1 MNRGHKSEPA
11 DAEDAPVARV
21 ALFLI
26 FSSMSLPS
34 QTLAQYEAL
43 TQGAGLV
50 ELAEW
55 SVIELTGKDRV
66 QLVHAFTTG
75 DVKKLAEA
83 HCGEAFV
90 TSPQGKT
97 LGHALVL
104 PMAERLLL
112 VTTPGQA
119 AKLIAHFDRYIIGE
133 DVNLRDTTPLSSLWL
148 AAGAQVAEILTQ
160 GMVGALPADP
170 LAHATLRL
178 GDVPVLV
185 ARVDWLAVPTFLL
198 VAPRESAGAVGEQLL
213 ADGMTLCDR
222 NAFDIVRL
230 EAGWPLYG
238 QDITDDNLPQEIGR
252 DAQAISFTKGCYLG
266 QETIAR
272 IDAVGHVNRHLV
284 GVRLAGYE
292 IPPAGTPLLAADKE
306 VGRVTSAAWSPRLSA
321 PLALALL
328 KRSQAKPGQELT
340 SSVGAATVVALPL

>member
-1 MNRGHKSEPA
+1 
-11 DAEDAPVARV
+11 
-21 ALFLI
+21 
-26 FSSMSLPS
+26 MSLS
-34 QTLAQYEAL
+34 LQILTQYEAL
-43 TQGAGLV
+43 TRGAGLV

-55 SVIELTGKDRV
+55 SVVELTGKDRV

-75 DVKKLAEA
+75 DLKKLPEGR
-83 HCGEAFV
+83 CGEAFV

-97 LGHALVL
+97 LGHVLVL

-112 VTTPGQA
+112 LTTPGQA

-148 AAGAQVAEILTQ
+148 AAGAQVGESLAQAVT
-160 GMVGALPADP
+160 GTMPADP

-178 GDVPVLV
+178 GDVPVQV

-198 VAPRESAGAVGEQLL
+198 AAPRESAGAVGEQLL
-213 ADGMTLCDR
+213 AAGMTLCDER
-222 NAFDIVRL
+222 AFDIVRI
-230 EAGWPLYG
+230 EAGWPLYS

-284 GVRLAGYE
+284 GVRFAGSKV
-292 IPPAGTPLLAADKE
+292 PAAGTPLLAIDKE
-306 VGRVTSAAWSPRLSA
+306 VGRVTSAVWSPRLAA
-321 PLALALL
+321 PLALALV

-340 SSVGAATVVALPL
+340 SSVGAATVVALPF

>member
-1 MNRGHKSEPA
+1 
-11 DAEDAPVARV
+11 
-21 ALFLI
+21 
-26 FSSMSLPS
+26 MSLSS

-43 TQGAGLV
+43 TRGAGLI

-55 SVIELTGKDRV
+55 SVVELTGKDRV
-66 QLVHAFTTG
+66 QLVHAFTTS
-75 DVKKLAEA
+75 DVKKLPEGR
-83 HCGEAFV
+83 CGEAFV

-97 LGHALVL
+97 LGHVLVL

-119 AKLIAHFDRYIIGE
+119 AKLIAHLDRYIIGE
-133 DVNLRDTTPLSSLWL
+133 DVNLRDATPLTTLWL
-148 AAGAQVAEILTQ
+148 AAGAQVGESLAQ
-160 GMVGALPADP
+160 AMAGALPADP
-170 LAHATLRL
+170 LSHATLLL

-198 VAPRESAGAVGEQLL
+198 VAPRESAGAVNEKLL
-213 ADGMTLCDR
+213 AAGMTLCDAR
-222 NAFDIVRL
+222 AFNVVRL

-284 GVRLAGYE
+284 GVRFAGNE

-306 VGRVTSAAWSPRLSA
+306 VGRVTSAVWSPRLSV
-321 PLALALL
+321 PLALALI

-340 SSVGAATVVALPL
+340 SSAGAATVAALPL

>member
-1 MNRGHKSEPA
+1 MP
-11 DAEDAPVARV
+11 
-21 ALFLI
+21 
-26 FSSMSLPS
+26 LPPEL
-34 QTLAQYEAL
+34 LAQYEAL

-55 SVIELTGKDRV
+55 SVIDLTGKDRV
-66 QLVHAFTTG
+66 QLVHAFSTG
-75 DVKKLAEA
+75 DVKKLPEG

-97 LGHALVL
+97 LGHVLVL
-104 PMAERLLL
+104 PLAERLFL

-133 DVNLRDTTPLSSLWL
+133 DVNLRDATPLTTLWL
-148 AAGAQVAEILTQ
+148 AAGAR
-160 GMVGALPADP
+160 VGESLAQAMAGTLPADP
-170 LAHATLRL
+170 LTHATLLL
-178 GDVPVLV
+178 GEVPVLV
-185 ARVDWLAVPTFLL
+185 ARVDFMAAATFLL
-198 VAPRESAGAVGEQLL
+198 AAPRESANAVGEQLL
-213 ADGMTLCDR
+213 AAGMTLCDAR
-222 NAFDIVRL
+222 AFDIVRL

-272 IDAVGHVNRHLV
+272 IDAVGHVNRHL
-284 GVRLAGYE
+284 AGLRFAGSE
-292 IPPAGTPLLAADKE
+292 VPAAGTPLLVADKE
-306 VGRVTSAAWSPRLSA
+306 VGRVTSAVWSPRLSA
-321 PLALALL
+321 PLALAIV

-340 SSVGAATVVALPL
+340 SSVGAATVVPLPC